1 MTTDQQKRLR
11 SLYHSLLGQQKIF
24 DDLHQRDPNTEGTP
38 VKVLADLIHG
48 LATEFPTLV
57 TPFRAE
63 DFFAYHTR
71 EHTPYYRVAGI
82 RAYLATILG
91 TLKVAIEDEQATP
104 VTQTRDFGF
113 MHDSDLRKC
122 VERDYAEIQRAFIA
136 QCWKS
141 VIILSGGTIE
151 AILTDLLLRDLARA
165 TGAASAPKQH
175 DISRWDLRDLIKV
188 AVELGLVSAGVEKLS
203 HSVREYRNLV
213 HPGNELRNKLT
224 FDAEEAKIALEVVH
238 ILHRDLSP

>member
-1 MTTDQQKRLR
+1 MTEDQQKRLR
-11 SLYHSLLGQQKIF
+11 SIYHGLLGQERIF
-24 DDLHQRDPNTEGTP
+24 DDLHQKAPNTQGTP
-38 VKVLADLIHG
+38 VRALADLLHA
-48 LATEFPTLV
+48 LAIEFPNLV
-57 TPFRAE
+57 PPFRTD
-63 DFFAYHTR
+63 DFLSHQSGSST
-71 EHTPYYRVAGI
+71 YYSVAGI
-82 RAYLATILG
+82 RAHLATVLG
-91 TLKVAIEDEQATP
+91 SLKIAIEDEQATP
-104 VTQTRDFGF
+104 VTQTRAFDF
-113 MHDSDLRKC
+113 MHDSNLRKC

-151 AILTDLLLRDLARA
+151 AILTDLLLHNAARA
-165 TGAASAPKQH
+165 VSATSAPKQR
-175 DISRWDLRDLIKV
+175 DVSRWALTDLIKV

-238 ILHRDLSP
+238 IVHRDLSG